1 MKRTPELITSFA
13 DEETES
19 IYNGVNTKKARQ
31 RLSQTLWDKAAT
43 KLDMINKAFRLEDLK
58 IPPNNRLEKLSGK
71 LAGKYS
77 VRINDQYRI
86 VFKWDVAKREASEVE
101 ITDYH

>member
-1 MKRTPELITSFA
+1 MIISFS
-13 DEETES
+13 DDETEN

-31 RLSQTLWDKAAT
+31 RLSQALWEKATT
-43 KLDMINKAFRLEDLK
+43 KLDMLNKAFRLEDLK
-58 IPPNNRLEKLSGK
+58 IPPNNRLKKLSGN

-77 VRINDQYRI
+77 IRINDQYRI
-86 VFKWDVAKREASEVE
+86 VFKWDADKREASEIK